1 MQNRTHTCDELRLS
15 DAGKRVQLS
24 GWMDSVRIV
33 SANLAFVILRDFYGT
48 TQVVID
54 DEEQMKIIRSLNKDV
69 AHCPCCAVCRRI
81 QNAAGVRC
89 SIRTQAVDF
98 QRIAIIQPPR
108 HWPAADSNA
117 HQRTI
122 VRYADRKLMPPRRF
136 MVAVI
141 LLHKCVCRF
150 QVDWC

>member
-1 MQNRTHTCDELRLS
+1 MPGLTLRQDLLFLDPS
-15 DAGKRVQLS
+15 CFHLARILVGLFRCFCAVPLQSS
-24 GWMDSVRIV
+24 G
-33 SANLAFVILRDFYGT
+33 SALTGISGSFQGTAILRIQNVGNNS
-48 TQVVID
+48 VVT
-54 DEEQMKIIRSLNKDV
+54 
-69 AHCPCCAVCRRI
+69 HCPCCTVRRRI
-81 QNAAGVRC
+81 QDAAGVWS
-89 SIRTQAVDF
+89 SIRTQAINF
-98 QRIAIIQPPR
+98 QCIAIIQPPR